1 MENDKTIIVL
11 LIIIVAMIAMAF
23 VMFNPFKENVNLAV
37 TSAASLNDGDNF
49 EVSLSTSN
57 GVPIANAVVD
67 IIIVDSNGVKNPQKV
82 TTDGS
87 GKGKLQMNGLTPG
100 TYNVTVSFSGN
111 DKYASN
117 SISQNMQMNEAKT
130 TPVNSGGSSS
140 SSSSS
145 GGSVTLELNAYD
157 QRVSKTV
164 GEYKVESM
172 KWRGTTVGGL
182 GIWVYKNGQMLDKSS
197 YQSRGY
203 MYNSGQWKWS
213 QWDDGEEGATYHKY
227 PVSNDVLIEKVEV
240 KF

>member
-1 MENDKTIIVL
+1 MENDKIIIAL
-11 LIIIVAMIAMAF
+11 LIILVAMIVMAF
-23 VMFNPFKENVNLAV
+23 VVFNPFKENVNLAV
-37 TSAASLNDGDNF
+37 TSGASLNDGDNF
-49 EVSLSTSN
+49 AVSLSTSN
-57 GVPIANAVVD
+57 GLPIANAVVD
-67 IIIVDSNGVKNPQKV
+67 ITLIDANGGKNPQKV

-87 GKGKLQMNGLTPG
+87 GKGVLQINGVTPG

-117 SISQNMQMNEAKT
+117 TISQNLQINEAKT
-130 TPVNSGGSSS
+130 TPVSSGGSSS
-140 SSSSS
+140 SS
-145 GGSVTLELNAYD
+145 GGTVTLELNSYD

-164 GEYKVESM
+164 GEYKIEAM
-172 KWRGTTVGGL
+172 KWRGTSVGGL

-203 MYNSGQWKWS
+203 MYNGGQWKWS

-227 PVSNDVLIEKVEV
+227 PVSNDVLIDKVEV

>member
-1 MENDKTIIVL
+1 MDNDKIIIIL
-11 LIIIVAMIAMAF
+11 LIIIVAMVVLAF

-49 EVSLSTSN
+49 AVSLSSYE

-67 IIIVDSNGVKNPQKV
+67 IIIIDANGIKNPQKV

-87 GKGKLQMNGLTPG
+87 GKGVLQLNGLTPG
-100 TYNVTVSFSGN
+100 SYNVSVSFSGN
-111 DKYASN
+111 NQYASK
-117 SISQNMQMNEAKT
+117 SISQNLQMNEAKT
-130 TPVNSGGSSS
+130 TPVNSGSSSS

-145 GGSVTLELNAYD
+145 GGTVTLELNAYD

-164 GEYKVESM
+164 GEYKVEAM

-182 GIWVYKNGQMLDKSS
+182 GIWVYKNGQLLDKSY

-203 MYNSGQWKWS
+203 MYNDGQWKWS
-213 QWDDGEEGATYHKY
+213 IWDDGEEGATYHKY